1 MSVLLLG
8 IVTMILVV
16 GYNGCSTVF
25 TTTIAWLTD
34 IKILRVVAM
43 AIIFEDILSDCKMS
57 VAMTSSQFQSNTR
70 LLTT

>member
-8 IVTMILVV
+8 IVTMILAV

-25 TTTIAWLTD
+25 TTIAWLTD

-43 AIIFEDILSDCKMS
+43 AIIFKDILSDCKMS
-57 VAMTSSQFQSNTR
+57 VAMTSSQFQSNTG